1 MKIRLGMTDCPLVRQ
16 LLDAQQIKLDYLEVH
31 GPYSSAARQTYPEM
45 PMLLHNALYQWSL
58 THRDGLEHKDAANI
72 TRQRLALS
80 RSPWY
85 SLHLGFS
92 AEEVDFYDEA
102 MQAVSP
108 LLSRELVLEHCISRL
123 NQLKELLPV
132 PILIENLD
140 YNPTRA
146 YEYVCEPDFIQQVIQ
161 ETDTWLLLDLAHAR
175 VSAHAFNLPVQDYIS
190 QLPLEKVRQIHLN
203 RPSWRDNRLIDAHLE
218 LAEEDYHLFEQ
229 VLGRCQPW
237 AVTLEFQQD
246 PDQIPIQITRLRE
259 LIDKHNYH
267 AK

>member
-1 MKIRLGMTDCPLVRQ
+1 MIRLGMTDCPVVRQ
-16 LLDAQQIKLDYLEVH
+16 LLDTQQVQLDYLEVH
-31 GPYSSAARQTYPEM
+31 GPYVSAARQAYPKM

-58 THRDGLEHKDAANI
+58 THRDGLEYKDAVNI
-72 TRQRLALS
+72 TRERLALS

-92 AEEVDFYDEA
+92 VEEVNFFDEA

-108 LLSRELVLEHCISRL
+108 LLPRELVLERCVSRL
-123 NQLKELLPV
+123 NQLKELLPM

-140 YNPTRA
+140 YNPTQA

-175 VSAHAFNLPVQDYIS
+175 VSAYAFGIPVEDYIS

-203 RPSWRDNRLIDAHLE
+203 RPGWRNKRLIDAHLA
-218 LAEEDYHLFEQ
+218 LAEEDYLLFEQ
-229 VLGRCQPW
+229 ILERCQPW
-237 AVTLEFQQD
+237 AVTLEYQQD
-246 PDQIPIQITRLRE
+246 PDRIQMQITRLRKE
-259 LIDKHNYH
+259 IDKHNS
-267 AK
+267 AAS